1 MSEGTSGLLTTG
13 VADVDRHLH
22 LFPIRVY
29 YEDTDAEG
37 IVYHANYLKF
47 AERARTEMLRL
58 SGKEQFRMMA
68 EDGIGFAVRQCNVD
82 FFRPARLDDVLEV
95 RTTVT
100 EVAGA
105 SLRLQQEIYCDSDLM
120 TRLQVRLAVMNRQ
133 GRPVRLPEDIRDSL
147 TPHVI
152 ETEPRTVGSG

>member
-1 MSEGTSGLLTTG
+1 MTEETADLLTSGIG
-13 VADVDRHLH
+13 DQERHIH

-58 SGKEQFRMMA
+58 SGREQFRMMA
-68 EDGIGFAVRQCNVD
+68 DEG
-82 FFRPARLDDVLEV
+82 FRPAHLDDVLEV
-95 RTTVT
+95 RTTIR

-105 SLRLQQEIYCDSDLM
+105 SLRLQQDIHRNDDLVAG
-120 TRLQVRLAVMNRQ
+120 LKVRLAVMNRQ
-133 GRPVRLPEDIRDSL
+133 GRPVRLPQDIRDSL

-152 ETEPRTVGSG
+152 EKEPPSARSA

>member
-1 MSEGTSGLLTTG
+1 MTEEIADLLTSGIG
-13 VADVDRHLH
+13 DQERHIH

-58 SGKEQFRMMA
+58 SGREQFRMMA
-68 EDGIGFAVRQCNVD
+68 DEGIGFAVRQCLVD
-82 FFRPARLDDVLEV
+82 FFRPAHLDDVLEV
-95 RTTVT
+95 RTTIR

-105 SLRLQQEIYCDSDLM
+105 SLRLQQDIHRNDDLVAG
-120 TRLQVRLAVMNRQ
+120 LKVRLAVMNRQ
-133 GRPVRLPEDIRDSL
+133 GRPVRLPQDIRDSL

-152 ETEPRTVGSG
+152 EKEPPSARSA

>member
-1 MSEGTSGLLTTG
+1 MTEASAGLLTSG
-13 VADVDRHLH
+13 IGDVERHVH

-58 SGKEQFRMMA
+58 SGREQFRMMA
-68 EDGIGFAVRQCNVD
+68 EEGIGFAVRQCVAD
-82 FFRPARLDDVLEV
+82 FHRPAHLDDVLEV
-95 RTTVT
+95 QTTVR
-100 EVAGA
+100 EVGGA
-105 SLRLQQEIYCDSDLM
+105 SLRLRQDIWRGDDLVA
-120 TRLQVRLAVMNRQ
+120 RLQVRLAVMNSK

-152 ETEPRTVGSG
+152 ETDPPAAGGG